1 MLTKTLSTFIVETGF
16 EDIPQ
21 IAVERAKHH
30 ILDGIGVMLA
40 GSTHP
45 ISRRVMNHVRSLG
58 GAPQASVLGGG
69 FKTSAPQTAFINAT
83 MGHVL
88 DFDDDSDTMISH
100 PTVTILPAL
109 MALGENRS
117 SGRQLLAAYILGVE
131 TSARIAALPGF
142 LPGHYEKGWH
152 TTSTLGVLNAVAGSA
167 KILDLDACQVRSAF
181 GIAVSEAG
189 GLRSNFGTMMK
200 SLHAGSA
207 SAKGVN
213 SALLAEAGITA
224 NPNIFECQN
233 GFYDLYSNLLA
244 LDESAVTAGLGKDF
258 DIVTPGINIKKYPC
272 CYYTHAAIDVLLF
285 LTDTYGLSPDDIRH
299 IRCGISSI
307 AVDVLKFDRPGNAT
321 EARFSMHYCMARALL
336 NHRVLIEDFQDEK
349 VCDEKVRKW
358 MNMVDVTVEPS
369 MDKPGRS
376 LGARLDVTTINGKT
390 YIHEIVKALGGCEN
404 PLPWEKVV
412 SKFKICATQVL
423 DENQATKVVS
433 DIVHLE
439 KIESIGEILDTLSD
453 VKDSKE

>member
-16 EDIPQ
+16 DDIPQ

-69 FKTSAPQTAFINAT
+69 FKTSAPQAAFINAT

-167 KILDLDACQVRSAF
+167 KILDLDACQVRSGGRQRQDPGSRCVSGQI
-181 GIAVSEAG
+181 GIRYCRFRSRRFEIQFRHHDEVPACRQCVGKG
-189 GLRSNFGTMMK
+189 G
-200 SLHAGSA
+200 
-207 SAKGVN
+207 
-213 SALLAEAGITA
+213 
-224 NPNIFECQN
+224 
-233 GFYDLYSNLLA
+233 
-244 LDESAVTAGLGKDF
+244 
-258 DIVTPGINIKKYPC
+258 
-272 CYYTHAAIDVLLF
+272 
-285 LTDTYGLSPDDIRH
+285 
-299 IRCGISSI
+299 
-307 AVDVLKFDRPGNAT
+307 
-321 EARFSMHYCMARALL
+321 
-336 NHRVLIEDFQDEK
+336 
-349 VCDEKVRKW
+349 
-358 MNMVDVTVEPS
+358 
-369 MDKPGRS
+369 
-376 LGARLDVTTINGKT
+376 
-390 YIHEIVKALGGCEN
+390 
-404 PLPWEKVV
+404 
-412 SKFKICATQVL
+412 
-423 DENQATKVVS
+423 
-433 DIVHLE
+433 
-439 KIESIGEILDTLSD
+439 
-453 VKDSKE
+453 